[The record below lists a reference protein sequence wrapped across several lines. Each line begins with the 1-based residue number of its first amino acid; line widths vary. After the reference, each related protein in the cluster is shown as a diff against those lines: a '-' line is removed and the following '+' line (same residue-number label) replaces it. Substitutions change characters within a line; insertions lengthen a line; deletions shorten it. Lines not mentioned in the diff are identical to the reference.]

1 MNLQESPN
9 SVTFASRIKVTDME
23 DLLRRYDP
31 ITLDE
36 MSGVKL
42 LNRTDTKFVTN
53 VPTLMRLLEMAS
65 DEYYAQDIDGARIA
79 PYYTVYFDTDDCA
92 MYHCHEAGHANR
104 QKLRVRSYVDSD
116 LHFLE
121 VKTKN
126 NRGRTKKKRL
136 TLDNFNPEACAQFN
150 VRGSQYQEF
159 LHTWLRYDPAL
170 LSEQLENRFDRITL
184 VNKGKTERLTID
196 TNLRFHNIVTG
207 SYRFMDGAVI
217 IELKRDGNVPSP
229 ILRMLRD
236 LRIKPHGFSKYC
248 IGSAFTNDALHRNL
262 IKPKMHDIEKIIK
275 NK

>member
-136 TLDNFNPEACAQFN
+136 TLDHFNPEACAQFN

-236 LRIKPHGFSKYC
+236 LRIKPHGFS
-248 IGSAFTNDALHRNL
+248 NRLVLRQLHAWRFR
-262 IKPKMHDIEKIIK
+262 
-275 NK
+275 

>member
-9 SVTFASRIKVTDME
+9 SVTFASKIKVTEME
-23 DLLRRYDP
+23 ELLRQYAP

-36 MSGVKL
+36 MTGVKL

-53 VPTLMRLLEMAS
+53 MSTLMQLLEMAS
-65 DEYYAQDIDGARIA
+65 DDYYVQDIDGARIA
-79 PYYTVYFDTDDCA
+79 SYYTVYFDTADCV
-92 MYHCHEAGHANR
+92 MYRCHEAGHMNR
-104 QKLRVRSYVDSD
+104 QKLRIRSYVDSD
-116 LHFLE
+116 LNFLE

-136 TLDNFNPEACAQFN
+136 TLEGFDPEHCSEFRVQSAEYAD
-150 VRGSQYQEF
+150 F

-170 LSEQLENRFDRITL
+170 MTEQLENRFDRVTL

-196 TNLRFHNIVTG
+196 TNLRFHNIATD
-207 SYRFMDGAVI
+207 SYRFMDGVVI

-248 IGSAFTNDALHRNL
+248 IGSAFTHDALHCNR
-262 IKPKMHDIEKIIK
+262 IKPRLHSIQKIIGQ
-275 NK
+275 

>member
-9 SVTFASRIKVTDME
+9 SVTFASKIKVTEME
-23 DLLRRYDP
+23 ELLRQYAP

-36 MSGVKL
+36 MTGVKL

-53 VPTLMRLLEMAS
+53 MSTLMQLLEMAS
-65 DEYYAQDIDGARIA
+65 DDYYVQDIDGARIA
-79 PYYTVYFDTDDCA
+79 SYYTVYFDTADCV
-92 MYHCHEAGHANR
+92 MYRRHEAGHMNR
-104 QKLRVRSYVDSD
+104 QKLRIRSYVDSD
-116 LHFLE
+116 LNFLE

-136 TLDNFNPEACAQFN
+136 TLEGFDPEHCSEFRVQSAEYAD
-150 VRGSQYQEF
+150 F

-170 LSEQLENRFDRITL
+170 MTEQLENRFDRITL

-196 TNLRFHNIVTG
+196 TNLRFHNIVTD

-248 IGSAFTNDALHRNL
+248 IGSAFTNEALHRNR
-262 IKPKMHDIEKIIK
+262 IKPKMHDIEKIIG
-275 NK
+275 